1 MILKMAV
8 DDTGCEVVPTI
19 EALIEEAKNGYQA
32 VSSVFLLYDL
42 TITSNRILLVLLQPP
57 KLGVTHA

>member
-1 MILKMAV
+1 MVVNDI
-8 DDTGCEVVPTI
+8 GCEVVPTI
-19 EALIEEAKNGYQA
+19 EALIEEAKNGYEE
-32 VSSVFLLYDL
+32 VSSVLLLYDL